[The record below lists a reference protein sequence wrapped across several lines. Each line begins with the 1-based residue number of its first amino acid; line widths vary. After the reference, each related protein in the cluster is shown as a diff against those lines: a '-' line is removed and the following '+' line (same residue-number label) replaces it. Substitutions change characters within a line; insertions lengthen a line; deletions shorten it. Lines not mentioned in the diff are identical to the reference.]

1 MSTYFVHYLKEKAR
15 KEKLLKIAQLNM
27 VKQPYAIL

>member
-1 MSTYFVHYLKEKAR
+1 MNIEFVKYLKRKAQ

-27 VKQPYAIL
+27 VKVPQIV

>member
-1 MSTYFVHYLKEKAR
+1 MNIEFVKYLKRKAK

-27 VKQPYAIL
+27 VKIPQIV